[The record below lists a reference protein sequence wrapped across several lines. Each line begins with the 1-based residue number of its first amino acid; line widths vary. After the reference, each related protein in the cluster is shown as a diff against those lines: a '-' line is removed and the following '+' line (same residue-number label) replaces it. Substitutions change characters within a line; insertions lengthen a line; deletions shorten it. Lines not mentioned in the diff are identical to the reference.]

1 MDSSRNSE
9 PSLCVY
15 CFTVSQFNL
24 SIFDGF
30 SKIHVLNFSVWS
42 PQEKIKI
49 LARWLM
55 QHRLIRDL
63 MSGAKKGG
71 RDMLKFPR
79 KLYQYMYILYIF
91 AHTLTAY
98 VYTHPCIYIY
108 TYTYIHIYIYT
119 HIHIYTFTHIHIH
132 IYKYIYIYIYIFI
145 YTYMQYITLRHIILH
160 CIALHYIA
168 LHCTALHYITYIW
181 DVYIYTCSI
190 MQSIYVYIYI
200 YTLMVT

>member
-98 VYTHPCIYIY
+98 IYTHPCIYIH
-108 TYTYIHIYIYT
+108 IHTYIYT
-119 HIHIYTFTHIHIH
+119 YIHIYTFTHLH
-132 IYKYIYIYIYIFI
+132 I
-145 YTYMQYITLRHIILH
+145 YTYTYTNTYTYSYTHT
-160 CIALHYIA
+160 CNTLHYVTLYCIA
-168 LHCTALHYITYIW
+168 LHCTALHCIALHCITLHYIHMGCIH
-181 DVYIYTCSI
+181 IY
-190 MQSIYVYIYI
+190 M
-200 YTLMVT
+200 